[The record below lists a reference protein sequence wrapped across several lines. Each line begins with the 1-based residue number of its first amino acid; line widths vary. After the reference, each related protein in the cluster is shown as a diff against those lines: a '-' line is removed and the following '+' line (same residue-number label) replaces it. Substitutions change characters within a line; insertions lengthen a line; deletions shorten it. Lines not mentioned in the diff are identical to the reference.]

1 MLDQSSIFYLRS
13 GKMALVSAGF
23 RLTVEL
29 ADNGG
34 KPFGTRM
41 YDLVQTDPT
50 LVGAVATSILGKLAA
65 VTDSEIAGYTL
76 GERFVEDAL
85 TLPAAGVQN
94 ENQAIITMPIVGRPN
109 KSGTVTIPAANIG
122 VFTNTSGKGA
132 NIVDMSDVALRAY
145 IGIFDPTVGD
155 EAYISDGE
163 QVVSLSGGGKRRH
176 VKNNN
181 G

>member
-1 MLDQSSIFYLRS
+1 
-13 GKMALVSAGF
+13 MALVGNGF
-23 RLTVEL
+23 ELVVSL

-34 KPFGTRM
+34 KPYALKT
-41 YDLVQTDPT
+41 YDLVDDDPT
-50 LVGAVATSILGKLAA
+50 TVAAVATSIIGKLNA
-65 VTDSEIAGYTL
+65 VTDSVVAAYSINQK
-76 GERFVEDAL
+76 FIEDAL

-94 ENQAIITMPIVGRPN
+94 ENQAIITAPVVGEPN
-109 KSGTVTIPAANIG
+109 KSATVTIPAATIG

-132 NIVDMSDVALRAY
+132 NIVDMGEAVVLAY
-145 IGIFDPTVGD
+145 LGIFDPTGGN

-163 QVVSLSGGGKRRH
+163 QIVAAAGGGKRRH

>member
-1 MLDQSSIFYLRS
+1 
-13 GKMALVSAGF
+13 MALTSVGF

-34 KPFGTRM
+34 KPYGSKQ
-41 YDLVQTDPT
+41 YDLVDTDPT
-50 LVGAVATSILGKLAA
+50 TVGAVATSILGKLDA
-65 VTDSEIAGYTL
+65 VTDSNVAGYTL
-76 GERFVEDAL
+76 GERFVESAL

-94 ENQAIITMPIVGRPN
+94 ENQAIITCPVVGRPD
-109 KSGTVTIPAANIG
+109 KSATVSIPAATIG
-122 VFTNTSGKGA
+122 IFTNTSGKGA
-132 NIVDMSDVALRAY
+132 NVVDMSDIPLLAY
-145 IGIFDPTVGD
+145 LGIFDPTAGN

-163 QVVSLSGGGKRRH
+163 QLVAAAGGGKRRH